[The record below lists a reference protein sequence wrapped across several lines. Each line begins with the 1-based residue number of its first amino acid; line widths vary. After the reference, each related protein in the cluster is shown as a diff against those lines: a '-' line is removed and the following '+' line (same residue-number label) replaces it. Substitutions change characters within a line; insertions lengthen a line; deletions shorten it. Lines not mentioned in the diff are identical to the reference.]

1 MSTIISETELRK
13 KAIAYISA
21 KLEEGRALS
30 SLIDEAGQRYNLGP
44 KDTDFLIRFFQQ
56 HNPKDK

>member
-1 MSTIISETELRK
+1 MSTIISEAELRK
-13 KAIAYISA
+13 KAIAHISA

-30 SLIDEAGQRYNLGP
+30 SLIDETGQRYNLGP